1 MQLIKVRQKPLETFD
16 ERLAAKKEKQKS
28 VEVAKMVPLSV
39 NYDELN
45 NPTIISSALIRQKE
59 NSQLQQVSVEMLDSS
74 IV

>member
-16 ERLAAKKEKQKS
+16 ERLVAKKEKQKS

-39 NYDELN
+39 NYNELN
-45 NPTIISSALIRQKE
+45 NPTIISSALVRQME